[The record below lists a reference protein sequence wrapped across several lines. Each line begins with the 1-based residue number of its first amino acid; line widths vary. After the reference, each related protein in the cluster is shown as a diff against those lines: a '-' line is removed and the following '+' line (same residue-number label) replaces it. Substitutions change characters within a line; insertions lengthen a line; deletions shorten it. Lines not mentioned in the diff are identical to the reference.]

1 MWSSGK
7 IFRQQEL
14 FFSDRNYFGEH
25 PIQSLCYLKY
35 GVICVFLGWNF
46 LRVKILQL
54 CFFHLEPI
62 SSGTYIFTI
71 PAGLN
76 NVSRR
81 FSFQLK
87 SWHFF
92 NLSYYWKLFWIF
104 WQSCGMWLLNFLQNQ
119 TCLSSKISLSQIHFR
134 YLIPIKLVLTIC
146 TVFVVTVHCRVCW
159 YDKLDL
165 MTNQPIWS
173 DYLFQFQYLQ
183 KMMIIAFVTE

>member
-1 MWSSGK
+1 MSPICDQVAK
-7 IFRQQEL
+7 YLEL
-14 FFSDRNYFGEH
+14 FFLTEIIVD
-25 PIQSLCYLKY
+25 PIFVLNV
-35 GVICVFLGWNF
+35 VICVLLGWNL

-76 NVSRR
+76 NVSRG

-119 TCLSSKISLSQIHFR
+119 AGLSSKISLSQIHFR
-134 YLIPIKLVLTIC
+134 YYQINWFWQFALFLLLQCTAVSADMINLI
-146 TVFVVTVHCRVCW
+146 
-159 YDKLDL
+159 
-165 MTNQPIWS
+165 
-173 DYLFQFQYLQ
+173 
-183 KMMIIAFVTE
+183 

>member
-1 MWSSGK
+1 MWSSDK
-7 IFRQQEL
+7 IFRKREL
-14 FFSDRNYFGEH
+14 FFSDRNYCGEH

-35 GVICVFLGWNF
+35 VVICVFLGWNF
-46 LRVKILQL
+46 LRVKILQQCL
-54 CFFHLEPI
+54 FHLEPI
-62 SSGTYIFTI
+62 SSATYIFTI

-119 TCLSSKISLSQIHFR
+119 AGLSSKISLSQIHFR
-134 YLIPIKLVLTIC
+134 YYQINWFWQFALFLLLQC
-146 TVFVVTVHCRVCW
+146 TAVSA
-159 YDKLDL
+159 DMI

-173 DYLFQFQYLQ
+173 DHLFQLQYLQ